1 MTWRIQKINEFL
13 KQEISNLILKELD
26 LGRDSIVTITEV
38 KTSRN
43 LRQARVK
50 ISVMPF
56 FKAEKIL
63 KVLNFQIFNLQ
74 KLLNRKL
81 KTRIVP
87 KIRFELDKSEEKTGR
102 IEQLLKKINEKK
114 S

>member
-1 MTWRIQKINEFL
+1 MTQRIQKINEFL

-26 LGRDSIVTITEV
+26 LGRDIIVTVTEV
-38 KTSRN
+38 KTSRD
-43 LRQARVK
+43 LRQAKAK
-50 ISVMPF
+50 ISIMPF
-56 FKAEKIL
+56 LKAEKIL
-63 KVLNFQIFNLQ
+63 KILNSQIFNLQ
-74 KLLNRKL
+74 KLLNKKL

-87 KIRFELDKSEEKTGR
+87 KIRFELDKSEEKTNR